1 MSKTADRFW
10 KHVGIVLSGT
20 VLAQFI
26 PLLGSLLI
34 ARLYLPADFGLFST
48 WLGLAQLGAVA
59 MTGRYEMA
67 LALEPDGETRKVAVL
82 ATFATAGLAVILLA
96 FVVSNLYGFGWLRQ
110 IPHGLLVSW
119 VPAATLLC
127 ASQIWQA
134 WAAAD
139 GRYRELGLLRV
150 GQALAVTV
158 LQVVAGSFDASA
170 ESLAWAQVAGL
181 TIGVILGVWYM
192 PLSVKPMVRGNLLS
206 AIRCFQKR
214 HYRFPL
220 LSLPA
225 DTVNTAAAQLPLL
238 IVASRF
244 DADTAG
250 WLAMAMR
257 TLGAPIS
264 LLGAAVLDVFR
275 RHAAQGWRDNGN
287 CRFEYMRTFRVL
299 VGAATLV
306 ALVLGIT
313 SEPLFALVFGERWRA
328 AGTVALWM
336 LPMFTLRFVA
346 SPLSYMFYLAD
357 KQHIDLAWQLALLA
371 MTVCTLTLAVTSR
384 GALLAYSA
392 GYSALYLVYLFL
404 SYRLSRGTSS

>member
-1 MSKTADRFW
+1 MNKTADRFW
-10 KHVGIVLSGT
+10 RHVGVVLSGT
-20 VLAQFI
+20 VLAQAI

-67 LALEPDGETRKVAVL
+67 LALEPDGAPRRVAVL
-82 ATFATAGLAVILLA
+82 ATFATAGFAVILLT
-96 FVVSNLYGFGWLRQ
+96 FVVGSLYGFGLLPK
-110 IPHGLLVSW
+110 IPGGLLASW

-127 ASQIWQA
+127 ATQIWQA
-134 WAAAD
+134 WAAAE
-139 GRYRELGLLRV
+139 GRYRELGILRV
-150 GQALAVTV
+150 GQALAVTA
-158 LQVVAGSFDASA
+158 LQVVAGTFDASA
-170 ESLAWAQVAGL
+170 ETLAWAQVGGL
-181 TIGVILGVWYM
+181 SIGVVLAAWYL
-192 PLSVKPMVRGNLLS
+192 PLSVKPVFGGNLLP
-206 AIRCFQKR
+206 AMRGFQRR

-225 DTVNTAAAQLPLL
+225 DSVNTAAAQLPLL

-257 TLGAPIS
+257 ALGAPIS

-275 RHAAQGWRDNGN
+275 RHAAQGWRENGN
-287 CRFEYMRTFRVL
+287 CRFEYMRTFWVL
-299 VGAATLV
+299 AGAATLV
-306 ALVLGIT
+306 ALCLVIT
-313 SEPLFALVFGERWRA
+313 AEPLFALVFGERWRT

-346 SPLSYMFYLAD
+346 SPLSYMFYLAE
-357 KQHIDLAWQLALLA
+357 KQHIDLAWQLTLLA
-371 MTVCTLTLAVTSR
+371 MTVCTLTQAATSR
-384 GALLAYSA
+384 GALLAYSF

-404 SYRLSRGTSS
+404 SYRLSGGSSS

>member
-1 MSKTADRFW
+1 MSKAADRFW
-10 KHVGIVLSGT
+10 RHVGVVLSGT
-20 VLAQFI
+20 VLAQSI

-67 LALEPDGETRKVAVL
+67 LALEPDGETRRVAVL
-82 ATFATAGLAVILLA
+82 ATFATAGLAVTLLA

-127 ASQIWQA
+127 ASQVWQA

-181 TIGVILGVWYM
+181 TIGVLLGVWYM
-192 PLSVKPMVRGNLLS
+192 PLSVKPMIPGNLLT
-206 AIRCFQKR
+206 AMRGFQKR

-287 CRFEYMRTFRVL
+287 CRFEYMRTFWVL
-299 VGAATLV
+299 AGAATLV
-306 ALVLGIT
+306 ALVLVTT

-336 LPMFTLRFVA
+336 LPMFTLRLVA